1 MRTMEQILEEIRS
14 FPLAEQLRLVERV
27 VHEMVS
33 AAVENREVSPQREKI
48 SPVGWLA
55 DEPELADQLEKLT
68 ADARARGRV
77 RGLGDETPR

>member
-1 MRTMEQILEEIRS
+1 MEQILKEIRS
-14 FPLAEQLRLVERV
+14 FPLADQLRLVELV

-33 AAVENREVSPQREKI
+33 AAMESRGASPQRAKI

-55 DEPELADQLEKLT
+55 DEPELADQLEKLA

-77 RGLGDETPR
+77 RGLDDENPR

>member
-1 MRTMEQILEEIRS
+1 MRTMEQILDEIRS
-14 FPLAEQLRLVERV
+14 LPLADQLRLVERV

-33 AAVENREVSPQREKI
+33 AGVEHRTVAPQRAKI

-55 DEPELADQLEKLT
+55 DEPELGEQLEKLT

-77 RGLGDETPR
+77 RGPGDESPR